1 MDDNQEKKTH
11 KKPDD
16 YSDLHFASFSV
27 SLCISQ
33 HSCFILFSYL
43 STSGFILN
51 WSSAIKASPQSSN
64 EVIVFPPCESHCFY
78 CWHRL
83 CKGETLSSQ
92 YNKVSMLNHH
102 KKSSAS
108 SFIRAT
114 LPCTAQLLVTGC
126 CQSSHPTKLNHR
138 WICTFSDWK
147 NCLIIDHCLKQ
158 SKKGRRHNIQKDVTF

>member
-102 KKSSAS
+102 KKVQHHHLSEQHSPVQRSSWSQA
-108 SFIRAT
+108 A
-114 LPCTAQLLVTGC
+114 ANLLTQ
-126 CQSSHPTKLNHR
+126 QSSTTDGSAH
-138 WICTFSDWK
+138 F
-147 NCLIIDHCLKQ
+147 LIERI
-158 SKKGRRHNIQKDVTF
+158 V